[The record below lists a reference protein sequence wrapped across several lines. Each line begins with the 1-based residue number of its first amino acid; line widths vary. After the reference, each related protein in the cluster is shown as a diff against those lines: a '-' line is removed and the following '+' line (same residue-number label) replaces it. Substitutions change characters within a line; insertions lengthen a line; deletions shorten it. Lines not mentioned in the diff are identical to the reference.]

1 MLFTESEFRRL
12 ADVQPLDSLAC
23 SRHAELLPEVAQQ
36 FLEWAQ
42 KNKQSCVEL
51 LNSGDF
57 ADDKVGSWWPFCLTV
72 APPTPP
78 QASRLW
84 QGFLSPRLGVSLFSF
99 FLMVAGLKQGT
110 C

>member
-1 MLFTESEFRRL
+1 MPTHAAPMLFTESEFRRL

-36 FLEWAQ
+36 FLEWVQ

-57 ADDKVGSWWPFCLTV
+57 ADDKVGSRWPFCLMV
-72 APPTPP
+72 APWGGHVVHPRPRP
-78 QASRLW
+78 RASGR
-84 QGFLSPRLGVSLFSF
+84 VS
-99 FLMVAGLKQGT
+99 
-110 C
+110 